1 MTLQQSYIQQPC
13 RWGCAQAQSRA
24 VPRRRHVLTSA
35 KPIGQKGDAWKKQ
48 LATVTGVKYKPGP
61 QQEDLW
67 EDSTGV
73 YDTDGNQLS
82 LEDISDDDDDDDDA
96 WVDDFGDDTGVLED
110 KEIFNMDTGWS
121 IQDFEGIV
129 QQPSERQEAA
139 QEPDEDTAE
148 LGMAANSI
156 LQSIPPHVLKALEQ
170 QQVEANAV
178 NAESKVKRKKKKT
191 ANAPATVGSMRIITG
206 SAAGRRL
213 VSPPGEGTRPM
224 MEKVRG
230 AVFSMVAS
238 MAGSQPLLPPGS
250 RWLDLFAGTGAV
262 GLEALSRGCQEC
274 HFIEMDPAVA
284 RDSLA
289 RNIAECGVV
298 SQATVHAMRAEEYL
312 KQARNGNGFVSG
324 KAFDFISVCPPYE
337 KVSYEELYDLLE
349 GSPLIH
355 YESIVIVEYAKRLS
369 DVIRDT
375 IGPLHKIRNK
385 RYGRTY
391 VAVYGPTD

>member
-1 MTLQQSYIQQPC
+1 MTSQQSCIQKPC
-13 RWGCAQAQSRA
+13 KWGCAHAQSRA

-35 KPIGQKGDAWKKQ
+35 KPIGQKGDGWKKQ

-61 QQEDLW
+61 QQEDIW
-67 EDSTGV
+67 KDSTGV

-82 LEDISDDDDDDDDA
+82 LEDMSDGDNDDA
-96 WVDDFGDDTGVLED
+96 GVDDFGDDTGVIED

-121 IQDFEGIV
+121 IQDFEGVV
-129 QQPSERQEAA
+129 QQPPERQKAA
-139 QEPDEDTAE
+139 QEPVEDTAG

-156 LQSIPPHVLKALEQ
+156 LQSIPRQVLKALEQ

-178 NAESKVKRKKKKT
+178 NAESKVNRKKKKKT
-191 ANAPATVGSMRIITG
+191 ANSQPTVGSMRIITG

-289 RNIAECGVV
+289 RNINECGVV
-298 SQATVHAMRAEEYL
+298 SQAIVHTMRAEEYL
-312 KQARNGNGFVSG
+312 KQARTGNSFVPG

-375 IGPLHKIRNK
+375 IGPLHKIRDK